1 MISCDTV
8 SEPFR
13 KIPKNENLDEDEDEY
28 YDSDEDEDEYYDSD
42 NKEYENL
49 LDYSLLAN
57 YDGQGS
63 CKEMIFKFETE
74 DISHFDVDFKTINEN
89 FGPWAKAVNWKLTQ
103 DDCIITIKRK

>member
-13 KIPKNENLDEDEDEY
+13 KIPKNENL
-28 YDSDEDEDEYYDSD
+28 DEDEYYDSD

-63 CKEMIFKFETE
+63 CKEMIFEFETE
-74 DISHFDVDFKTINEN
+74 DISHFYVDFKTINEN
-89 FGPWAKAVNWKLTQ
+89 LGPWAKAVNWKLTQ
-103 DDCIITIKRK
+103 DDDWIIKIKRK